1 MRHWF
6 YHYHSRQ
13 SIQIRAN
20 FVVLCDVRDTWKL
33 NCMLLS
39 TGKIMTVPCVRQRPE
54 TAGGSSA
61 VPQQPLRSPRQQP
74 ALHFEHVSA
83 DPSWFLSQDDLKF
96 NPGVVFC
103 YAREKW
109 LWRGKQST
117 VWHRAIFLKINFLL
131 ACVVSW
137 LLSWFADLHK
147 CAISWQH
154 HQDISHWAAYQA
166 SRTHTHTHTH
176 TSPSCSTDVGCR
188 VGLGDLPPEWWFPW
202 CGHPWNAGM
211 IFHGSWFFRYH
222 VTQSEFG
229 LLWQPN
235 IKHMLMSQP
244 ACVTELQATLAI
256 MASKYLLIHTLMIC
270 GDPQSARR
278 NLGAAAGK

>member
-1 MRHWF
+1 MSKQHQDGWWMGAAVGSWMQGSCVEFIFRLMGVCTSLLSMRHWF

-20 FVVLCDVRDTWKL
+20 FVVLCDVRDTSKL

-103 YAREKW
+103 YTREKW

-117 VWHRAIFLKINFLL
+117 VWHRAIF
-131 ACVVSW
+131 
-137 LLSWFADLHK
+137 
-147 CAISWQH
+147 
-154 HQDISHWAAYQA
+154 
-166 SRTHTHTHTH
+166 
-176 TSPSCSTDVGCR
+176 
-188 VGLGDLPPEWWFPW
+188 
-202 CGHPWNAGM
+202 
-211 IFHGSWFFRYH
+211 FF
-222 VTQSEFG
+222 
-229 LLWQPN
+229 
-235 IKHMLMSQP
+235 
-244 ACVTELQATLAI
+244 
-256 MASKYLLIHTLMIC
+256 
-270 GDPQSARR
+270 
-278 NLGAAAGK
+278 